1 MRIKMAFYKKIFR
14 LLLIAF
20 FITSCASKSKSDKQ
34 VFAYN
39 QVEGIAT
46 LDPAFA
52 KSQATMWVAHQL
64 YNTLVET
71 DSNLNIVPSL
81 AKSWEVSDNRLLYT
95 FHLRSDVY
103 FHDNA
108 AFPGGKGKKMT
119 ADDIATAYR
128 E

>member
-1 MRIKMAFYKKIFR
+1 MRLYKNIFQ
-14 LLLIAF
+14 LLFIAS

-39 QVEGIAT
+39 QQEGIPT

-52 KSQATMWVAHQL
+52 KNQATMWVAHQL

-71 DSNLNIVPSL
+71 DSNLNIAPSL

-108 AFPGGKGKKMT
+108 AFPRGKGKKMT
-119 ADDIATAYR
+119 ADDIAYSLSR
-128 E
+128 IM